1 VPGIYTKLIDIDQV
15 DLLISSYGT
24 NLVVPA
30 IPVAIAHNRLF
41 FGLFALAANDQFHFP
56 KYFSMLPFGP
66 EPVKDFAQGWFDLAV
81 AQNPKP
87 KTVAIVAT
95 DAEFQH
101 KAAESARQHAK
112 ARGIDIIY
120 DRAYPPST
128 VDFTPIVRSVQAAQ
142 SDLVYIAS
150 YPSDTVGIL
159 RSVGELGLD
168 TKMLG
173 GGLAGLQAAAI
184 KMQLGEVAN
193 GVVNVDLWEPV
204 PTMQFPGVMD
214 FIKKYQVRAPAEGV
228 DLLGYFL
235 PPFAYSEL
243 QILGDAIAATK
254 TLDNDKLAEYMHSHP
269 FRTIEGDIAFG
280 PDGEWTEARPIWA
293 QYHDIKGHDVEQ
305 FREPKTVTILSPPQY
320 KTGEMTYP
328 YTEARKQQSADI
340 VTTGLGGCPDWGTR
354 TSQWEDLPHPN
365 RFHAACR
372 DTASACPIVAQLT
385 SRSRRMSTISCM
397 PASILSN
404 APLYPARVLSSVSVG
419 ALSGN
424 NEFGTS
430 CVAGVCFLS
439 MTA

>member
-1 VPGIYTKLIDIDQV
+1 MRTLLRALLGAALVVCGVVGEGRAVEPIKIGFSMELTGPFAVVGKTGLLAFKIWEDEVNAEGGLLGRPVKLVYYDDQSNPALVPGIYTKLLDIDKV

-30 IPVAIAHNRLF
+30 MPVAIAHDRLF
-41 FGLFALAANDQFHFP
+41 FGLFALAANEKFHYP

-66 EPVKDFAQGWFDLAV
+66 EPVKTFAEGWFELAA

-101 KAAESARQHAK
+101 KAAESAREHAK
-112 ARGIDIIY
+112 ARGIDIVY
-120 DRAYPPST
+120 DRAYPP
-128 VDFTPIVRSVQAAQ
+128 
-142 SDLVYIAS
+142 IAS

-159 RSVGELGLD
+159 RSVGELGLN

-184 KMQLGEVAN
+184 KMQLGEAAN

-204 PTMQFPGVMD
+204 PPMQFPGVMD
-214 FIKKYQVRAPAEGV
+214 FIKKYQAKAPAEGV

-243 QILGDAIAATK
+243 QVLGQAIEASK

-269 FRTIEGDIAFG
+269 FHTIEGDLAFG
-280 PDGEWTEARPIWA
+280 PDGEWTEGRPIWV

-320 KTGEMTYP
+320 KTGDLAYP
-328 YTEARKQQSADI
+328 YTEAR
-340 VTTGLGGCPDWGTR
+340 R
-354 TSQWEDLPHPN
+354 
-365 RFHAACR
+365 
-372 DTASACPIVAQLT
+372 
-385 SRSRRMSTISCM
+385 
-397 PASILSN
+397 
-404 APLYPARVLSSVSVG
+404 
-419 ALSGN
+419 
-424 NEFGTS
+424 
-430 CVAGVCFLS
+430 
-439 MTA
+439 